1 MKVVAL
7 EELFSIQPLLFV
19 FMEIMLLNI
28 KSGMVG
34 TIIEA

>member
-1 MKVVAL
+1 MEVVAL

-19 FMEIMLLNI
+19 SMEIMLLNI